1 MSPARYSADD
11 VAKALN
17 KSFGPSPEQKVIIE
31 APLECNIVIAGAGS
45 GKTETMSNRVIQLV
59 ANGEVRVDQVL
70 GLTFTRK
77 AANELAKRVRDNL
90 TVLNRSG
97 IEIAVAPEADAI
109 DDMFGSTI
117 TTYNA
122 FANRIY
128 SDYAHL
134 IGRDP
139 DARVMSEASA
149 WQLAL
154 EVAAGANKENMLRID
169 RNLDTIAEGILS
181 LARAINDN
189 MSSLDELMAF
199 GREFISSVERTPEG
213 EKKRACTKAQ
223 TDELGSLIAIAESY
237 PFMAELITEYEAK
250 KHDRGLM
257 EFSDQVSRAHEIVM
271 RFPEVGEAIRRQY
284 KVVLLDEYQD
294 TSNVQTSLLSELF
307 RGLAVTAVG
316 DPNQAIYGWRGASAS
331 SMDVNRFFESYAPQQ
346 AARPV
351 YTLSQS
357 WRNPAEVL
365 HGANALIAA
374 LPITTDQPV
383 YDLSVGSEAT
393 TGSLTAFYP
402 ETVREEADYV
412 AAWFSEQIARWVP
425 RPGVGKDA
433 GLSKPT
439 AALLVRRIA
448 DLDTFKRALDEKD
461 VPYRVVGL
469 GGLLTDPVIV
479 DLVCAL
485 RVVHFANAESEL
497 IRLLAGPK
505 WRIAPRD
512 LRALQACAKWL
523 AERDHAWQKLNKDVS
538 DKLYKSV
545 AAEDRSSLV
554 DALDFIAERKDRD
567 HGALKTMSDEGFVRL
582 RDAGNLFAALRR
594 RAGLDLREFVTVVM
608 QSLNLDIE
616 GEANDTTASIEPV
629 ISAFMGAV
637 SAFLSTDVEPTL
649 GAFLRW
655 LQDAERRDRMSP
667 ATAEPEPGV
676 VQLMTIHGAK
686 GLEWHLVAVPRQ
698 VEPTAQSLGRI
709 GDTWKTFGVI
719 PDDLRADHIDLQ
731 PWWAWRTA
739 ADRREIME
747 NYKLYKAGAQERD
760 LNEQRRLAYVAVT
773 RSMQHLLVTGS
784 YWASGKDA
792 RNPNTYLREI
802 EEVTPSVQ
810 LPTGSQH
817 SSPPEDAGLA
827 TVLWPLQ
834 PFGFPTDENPRGARD
849 ARVRAAAELVRA
861 ASSRPEGT
869 LGRDIELLV
878 AEREAHARE
887 RRLPLPVRIPASK
900 FKDYVEKPGE
910 VASALRRP
918 MPSEPYRAT
927 MLGTIFHAWVES
939 LAKAQEPLSG
949 FGSDWLTSAEDR
961 DGDAGEALIG
971 IDDISAVD
979 EAKLASL
986 QATFLASEWGSLIPY
1001 QTELEI
1007 QLPLGPNIVIC
1018 KIDAIYRHTLAG
1030 GEVRYDIVDW
1040 KTGAAPTDAHDL
1052 ETRQYQLALYR
1063 LAFATWAKIPLEQVD
1078 AAFYFVAFDSVV
1090 RPERIFSEAELLE
1103 RWNAI
1108 YQS

>member
-1 MSPARYSADD
+1 MSPARYSARD
-11 VAKALN
+11 VANALN
-17 KSFGPSPEQKVIIE
+17 KSFGPSPEQTVIIE

-45 GKTETMSNRVIQLV
+45 GKTETMANRVIQLV

-77 AANELAKRVRDNL
+77 AANELAKRVRDNIA
-90 TVLNRSG
+90 VLNRSG
-97 IEIAVAPEADAI
+97 IEIPTAPEADSI
-109 DDMFGSTI
+109 DDMFGATI

-154 EVAAGANKENMLRID
+154 EVASGANKDNMLRVD

-181 LARAINDN
+181 LSRAINDN
-189 MSSLDELMAF
+189 MSSRDELIAF
-199 GREFISSVERTPEG
+199 GHEFMQTVERIPDAQ
-213 EKKRACTKAQ
+213 KPRACTKAQ
-223 TDELGSLIAIAESY
+223 RDDLASLLAIADSY
-237 PFMAELITEYEAK
+237 PFMAELILEYEAK
-250 KHDRGLM
+250 KRERGLM
-257 EFSDQVSRAHEIVM
+257 EFSDQVSRAYEIVM

-294 TSNVQTSLLSELF
+294 TASVQTSLLSQLF
-307 RGLAVTAVG
+307 RGIAVTAVG

-331 SMDVNRFFESYAPQQ
+331 SMDAQPFFDRYAPDQ
-346 AARPV
+346 ATRPV

-365 HGANALIAA
+365 RGANALIKP
-374 LPITTDQPV
+374 LPVATDQPV
-383 YDLSVGSEAT
+383 YDLSVGSDAT
-393 TGSLTAFYP
+393 TGSLTVHYP
-402 ETVREEADYV
+402 ETVREEAEYV
-412 AAWFSEQIARWVP
+412 AMWFSDNIRSWQP

-433 GLSKPT
+433 GLDKPT

-523 AERDHAWQKLNKDVS
+523 ADHDHTWHKLNKDVT
-538 DKLYKSV
+538 DKLFKSV

-567 HGALKTMSDEGFVRL
+567 HDGLKAMSEEGFTRL
-582 RDAGNLFAALRR
+582 REAGILFASLRR
-594 RAGLDLREFVTVVM
+594 RAALDLREFVTVVM
-608 QSLNLDIE
+608 QQLNLDIE
-616 GEANDTTASIEPV
+616 GAANDTTASVEPV
-629 ISAFMGAV
+629 ISAFMGAI
-637 SAFLSTDVEPTL
+637 STFLSTDVEPTL
-649 GAFLRW
+649 GSFLRW

-667 ATAEPEPGV
+667 VGAEPEPGV

-698 VEPTAQSLGRI
+698 IEPTAQALGRM
-709 GDTWKTFGVI
+709 GATWKSFGVI
-719 PDDLRADHIDLQ
+719 PDDLRADHVDLQ

-739 ADRREIME
+739 SDRREIME
-747 NYKLYKAGAQERD
+747 GYKTYKAGAQERD
-760 LNEQRRLAYVAVT
+760 FNEQRRLAYVAVT
-773 RSMQHLLVTGS
+773 RSMQHLLLTGS
-784 YWASGKDA
+784 YWPSGTA
-792 RNPNTYLREI
+792 PRNPNTYLREI
-802 EEVTPSVQ
+802 EDVIDSVE
-810 LPTGSQH
+810 LPTGSKY
-817 SSPPEDAGLA
+817 SVLPEEAGVP
-827 TVLWPLQ
+827 TVLWPLE
-834 PFGFPTDENPRGARD
+834 PFGIPTDENPRGARD
-849 ARVRAAAELVRA
+849 ARVRAAAEMVRA
-861 ASSRPEGT
+861 AHAPATGQVQ
-869 LGRDIELLV
+869 RDIELLL
-878 AEREAHARE
+878 AERAQQAQERE
-887 RRLPLPVRIPASK
+887 IPLPVRIPASK
-900 FKDYVEKPGE
+900 FKEYVEDSKA
-910 VASALRRP
+910 VAKALRRP
-918 MPSEPYRAT
+918 MPGEPYRAT
-927 MLGTIFHAWVES
+927 MLGTVFHAWVEA
-939 LAKAQEPLSG
+939 LAKAEQPLTG
-949 FGSDWLTSAEDR
+949 FGSDLFDGAFER
-961 DGDAGEALIG
+961 DADASEALIG
-971 IDDISAVD
+971 LDDISAVD
-979 EAKLASL
+979 EAKLAEL
-986 QATFLASEWGSLIPY
+986 QQTFLASEWGSQVPY
-1001 QTELEI
+1001 RTELEI

-1018 KIDAIYRHTLAG
+1018 KIDAIYEVAAADGT
-1030 GEVRYDIVDW
+1030 VRYDIVDW
-1040 KTGAAPTDAHDL
+1040 KTGAAPRDAHDL
-1052 ETRQYQLALYR
+1052 EMRQYQLALYR
-1063 LAFATWAKIPLEQVD
+1063 LAFATWAKIPLENVD
-1078 AAFYFVAFDSVV
+1078 AAFYFVAHDAVI
-1090 RPERIFSEAELLE
+1090 RPERIFSEDELLE